1 MGPGADE
8 QPDGHAPAGERAVL
22 LQGLLDEQVLPA
34 AHQQHRDR
42 DPLQRGTALHGGP
55 ERVAGLRVVH
65 PSLGPGRL
73 AADHVGVSGRD
84 REALQHLAQ
93 PPFGRGHAHHRAQ
106 HPDALLVR
114 DQVAPHDVVVQIEG
128 AVAVRGPV
136 EVVRADVHHGG
147 DQFRRRVHGQRPLHE
162 AEVAG
167 AVGGQPALEPALLA
181 QPRHGVL
188 PVGDLV
194 PHRLEVP
201 AGPER
206 AAHALQQHV
215 IAALGEDLPGLQG
228 EQAGAAVRAADQHG
242 GRGRHADR
250 DVVGGQQHRAV
261 GHRHLDVVFDRDLV
275 PPRRQRPPPGRRPAD
290 RGRAPAQRT
299 GAQRPG
305 SAGLGSAVLARQAPR
320 ACHALLA
327 HHAVL
332 PPFSATTIPAGTGSA

>member
-1 MGPGADE
+1 MGPRADE
-8 QPDGHAPAGERAVL
+8 QPGGHAPSGQCAVL
-22 LQGLLDEQVLPA
+22 LQGLFDEQVLPA

-42 DPLQRGTALHGGP
+42 DPFQRGTALHRCP

-73 AADHVGVSGRD
+73 AADHVREAGRD
-84 REALQHLAQ
+84 REAVHYAAQ
-93 PPFGRGHAHHRAQ
+93 PPFGRDHARHPARY
-106 HPDALLVR
+106 PDALLVC
-114 DQVAPHDVVVQIEG
+114 DQVAPHDVVVQVEG
-128 AVAVRGPV
+128 AAAVRGPA
-136 EVVRADVHHGG
+136 EVVRADMYHGG
-147 DQFRRRVHGQRPLHE
+147 GQFRRRVHGERPLHE

-167 AVGGQPALEPALLA
+167 AVGCQPALEPVLLT

-201 AGPER
+201 AGPEG

-228 EQAGAAVRAADQHG
+228 ERAGPAVRAADEHG
-242 GRGRHADR
+242 GGRRHADR
-250 DVVGGQQHRAV
+250 DVVGGKQHRAV

-275 PPRRQRPPPGRRPAD
+275 PPRRQRPRPGCRPSD
-290 RGRAPAQRT
+290 RSRGPAQRT
-299 GAQRPG
+299 RAQRPG
-305 SAGLGSAVLARQAPR
+305 SGGLSAAGLARLAPR
-320 ACHALLA
+320 ARHALLA

-332 PPFSATTIPAGTGSA
+332 SATTPAGNPGSGAA

>member
-1 MGPGADE
+1 MSPGSDE

-34 AHQQHRDR
+34 AHKQHRGR

-55 ERVAGLRVVH
+55 ERVTGLRVIH
-65 PSLGPGRL
+65 PPLGPGRL
-73 AADHVGVSGRD
+73 AADHVSVSGRD
-84 REALQHLAQ
+84 REAAQHLAQ
-93 PPFGRGHAHHRAQ
+93 PPFGRGQACHRAQ
-106 HPDALLVR
+106 HPGALLVR
-114 DQVAPHDVVVQIEG
+114 DQVAPHDVVVQVEG
-128 AVAVRGPV
+128 AVAVRGPA
-136 EVVRADVHHGG
+136 EVVRADMYHGG
-147 DQFRRRVHGQRPLHE
+147 GQFRRRVHGQRPLHE

-167 AVGGQPALEPALLA
+167 AVGGQPALEPVLLT

-215 IAALGEDLPGLQG
+215 IAALGQDLPGLQG
-228 EQAGAAVRAADQHG
+228 EHARPAVRAADQHG
-242 GRGRHADR
+242 GCRRHADR

-261 GHRHLDVVFDRDLV
+261 GHRHLDVVFHRHLV
-275 PPRRQRPPPGRRPAD
+275 PPGRQRPRPGCRPAE
-290 RGRAPAQRT
+290 RGRAPAQRV
-299 GAQRPG
+299 GAQRTC
-305 SAGLGSAVLARQAPR
+305 L
-320 ACHALLA
+320 ALLA

-332 PPFSATTIPAGTGSA
+332 SATTTPAGNPGSGSV